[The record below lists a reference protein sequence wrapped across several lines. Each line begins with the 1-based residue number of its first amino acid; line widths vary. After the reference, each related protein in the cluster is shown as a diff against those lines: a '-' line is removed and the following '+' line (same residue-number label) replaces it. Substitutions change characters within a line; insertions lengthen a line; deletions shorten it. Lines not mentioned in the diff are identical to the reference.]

1 MALVTANG
9 VGVIEGTIIRSLV
22 GVWTS
27 DLKLDQIGTS
37 PTGFEP
43 GAQVTIATEGGYSIK
58 GVVDPNRGGSF
69 LDSVHVR
76 IIGGAG
82 GMSKLA
88 TPRAFAS
95 GAFVRDV
102 VNGLM
107 ADAGETLSS
116 TTDAGLLGTSIDGWS
131 VMGHTVGWNLR
142 ALLRIVAPSMSWR
155 VLPDGTLWIGN
166 ETWPASGGTF
176 DAISQDPAD
185 GSYVLGVEAPF
196 VVPGTNIAD
205 LGNVNRCIDVI
216 SSGRLRTHV
225 YVDFPSEGTRGI
237 NAAITRQVTQA
248 LAGVDYYASYVCQV
262 VSQSTDLATVD
273 VQPQGARNQK
283 LLGGLQRVPV
293 RGVAGCKTQFVVGST
308 VLLSWDGGNP
318 ASAYVCCGLSS
329 DPVLKIALSDVAND
343 SLEITSGTVTI
354 KIGGV
359 TVLQASATAL
369 ALGLVGALPVLV
381 QGTTDAIFGA
391 PVLQNP
397 AALATIVKA
406 G

>member
-1 MALVTANG
+1 MALVTAND
-9 VGVIEGTIIRSLV
+9 VAVIEGTIVRPSV

-27 DLKLDQIGTS
+27 DLKLDQLGTA

-43 GAQVTIATEGGYSIK
+43 GTKVTIAAEGGYSIK

-76 IIGGAG
+76 IVGGAG

-88 TPRAFAS
+88 TPRAFGA

-102 VNGLM
+102 VNGLVS
-107 ADAGETLSS
+107 DAGETLSA
-116 TTDAGLLGTSIDGWS
+116 TTDAGLLATSIGGWS

-155 VLPDGTLWIGN
+155 ILPDGTLWIGA
-166 ETWPASGGTF
+166 ESWTSATGTF
-176 DAISQDPAD
+176 DAIDQDPAD

-196 VVPGTNIAD
+196 VTPGTNIAD
-205 LGNVNRCIDVI
+205 LGHVNRCIDVI
-216 SSGRLRTHV
+216 TAGRLRTHV

-262 VSQSTDLATVD
+262 VSQSSDLATVD
-273 VQPQGARNQK
+273 IQPQGARNQK
-283 LLGGLQRVPV
+283 LLGGLSSVPV
-293 RGVAGCKTQFVVGST
+293 RCMGGIKTQMVVGST

-318 ASAYVCCGLSS
+318 ASPYVCCGLSS
-329 DPVLKIALSDVAND
+329 DGALKIALSDAGND
-343 SLEITSGTVTI
+343 SLEISAGTVTV
-354 KIGGV
+354 KIAGV
-359 TVLQASATAL
+359 TVFQASATAVG
-369 ALGLVGALPVLV
+369 LGLVRSLSFLYLGSVDGLGIPV
-381 QGTTDAIFGA
+381 TN
-391 PVLQNP
+391 NP
-397 AALATIVKA
+397 AAVASIVK
-406 G
+406 GG